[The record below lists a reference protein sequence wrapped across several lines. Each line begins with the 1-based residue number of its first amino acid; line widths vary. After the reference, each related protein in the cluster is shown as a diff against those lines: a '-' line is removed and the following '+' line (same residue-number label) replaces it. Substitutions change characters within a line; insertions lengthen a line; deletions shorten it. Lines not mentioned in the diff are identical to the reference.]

1 VPYNPT
7 SSSCVGIPAGTGG
20 RAGSK
25 AAEMQRFLAKLTN
38 IARRKGQNMFTR
50 GELRAVATEINLK
63 VHLYGGLAWWAREV
77 RLH

>member
-1 VPYNPT
+1 
-7 SSSCVGIPAGTGG
+7 
-20 RAGSK
+20 
-25 AAEMQRFLAKLTN
+25 MQRFLAKLTN